1 IRWID
6 ISKDSVAFLRESAK
20 ESLLVFVSRKGV
32 KKEIDLKPYGFTIK
46 KSLFG
51 PSLKGSTLKINSR
64 EAVGGIWQLS

>member
-1 IRWID
+1 
-6 ISKDSVAFLRESAK
+6 
-20 ESLLVFVSRKGV
+20 VFVSRKGV

-51 PSLKGSTLKINSR
+51 PELKGSTLKINSR